1 MSHGVK
7 DTQIKIEDSNI
18 SNYGSKEHKDVKL
31 AAAKTEAAWKGA
43 GQKVGIEIWRIEKF
57 QVAHWPKDKYGSFF
71 SGDSYIVLNTY
82 KNPGSDA
89 FRYNV
94 HFWLG
99 AETSQDEMGT
109 AAYKTVELDDL
120 LGDLPVQYREVQGY
134 ESPEFLGLFKKF
146 TILKGGIDS
155 AFNHIK
161 PTEYKARLMHFKGN
175 KEHCRVSEV
184 PLAWKSLNDGDVF
197 LLDNGL
203 ELIIWNGKTAGIH
216 EKRKAQELT
225 NALRD
230 ERNGKPVVKIL
241 DGLEDHDAFWKA
253 LGGKPT
259 AGQIAPATSD
269 DIKVDNTKVLTQLSD
284 STGELK
290 LTEVAK
296 GTVKKSSLKS
306 DDVFILDIGHTV
318 YSWIGKGTT
327 KKERANAIK
336 YATDYLKKQGRPAYT
351 PVVRVLEG
359 AEPPAFFKS
368 FD

>member
-1 MSHGVK
+1 MLK
-7 DTQIKIEDSNI
+7 DTQIKLEDSNI
-18 SNYGSKEHKDVKL
+18 SNYGSKDHKDLKL
-31 AAAKTEAAWKGA
+31 ASAKTEAAWKGA

-57 QVAHWPKDKYGSFF
+57 NVVPWPKDKYGSFF
-71 SGDSYIVLNTY
+71 GGDSYIVLNTY
-82 KNPGSDA
+82 KNTGSDA

-161 PTEYKARLMHFKGN
+161 PTEYKSRLMHFKGN
-175 KEHCRVSEV
+175 KENCRVTEV
-184 PLAWKSLNDGDVF
+184 PPEWKSLNDGDTF

-241 DGLEDHDAFWKA
+241 DGLEDHDLFWKT
-253 LGGKPT
+253 LGGKPKP
-259 AGQIAPATSD
+259 GQIAAASSD
-269 DIKVDNTKVLTQLSD
+269 DVKVDNTKALFQLSD
-284 STGELK
+284 ATGELK
-290 LTEVAK
+290 ITEVAK
-296 GTVKKSSLKS
+296 GTVKKTSLKS
-306 DDVFILDIGHTV
+306 EDVFILDIGHTV
-318 YSWIGKGTT
+318 YSWIGQKTT

-351 PVVRVLEG
+351 PVVRVLEKN
-359 AEPPAFFKS
+359 EPAAFFKA

>member
-1 MSHGVK
+1 
-7 DTQIKIEDSNI
+7 
-18 SNYGSKEHKDVKL
+18 VKL

-43 GQKVGIEIWRIEKF
+43 GQKVGLEIWRIEKF

-89 FRYNV
+89 LRYNV

-120 LGDLPVQYREVQGY
+120 LGDLPVQYREVQGH
-134 ESPEFLGLFKKF
+134 ESPEFLSLFKKF

-155 AFNHIK
+155 AFNHVK
-161 PTEYKARLMHFKGN
+161 PAEYKPRLMHFKGN
-175 KEHCRVSEV
+175 KENCRVTEV
-184 PLAWKSLNDGDVF
+184 KLEWKSLNDGDVF
-197 LLDNGL
+197 LLDGGL

-241 DGLEDHDAFWKA
+241 DGLEDHDVFWKT
-253 LGGKPT
+253 LGGKPS

-269 DIKVDNTKVLTQLSD
+269 DVKAENTKVLFQLSD

-290 LTEVAK
+290 ITEVAK
-296 GTVKKSSLKS
+296 GTVKKSSLKTE
-306 DDVFILDIGHTV
+306 DVFILDIGHTV

-336 YATDYLKKQGRPAYT
+336 YATDYLKNKGRPAYT
-351 PVVRVLEG
+351 PVSRVLEG

>member
-1 MSHGVK
+1 MLK
-7 DTQIKIEDSNI
+7 DTQIKLEDSNI
-18 SNYGSKEHKDVKL
+18 AAYGSKDHKDLKV

-43 GQKVGIEIWRIEKF
+43 GQKVGLEIWRIEKF
-57 QVAHWPKDKYGSFF
+57 HVVPWAKDKYGTFF
-71 SGDSYIVLNTY
+71 QGDSYIVLNTY

-99 AETSQDEMGT
+99 KDTSQDEMGT

-134 ESPEFLGLFKKF
+134 ESPEFLGLFKKV
-146 TILKGGIDS
+146 TLLQGGVDS

-161 PTEYKARLMHFKGN
+161 PTEYKPRLMHFKGN
-175 KEHCRVSEV
+175 KENCRVTEV
-184 PLAWKSLNDGDVF
+184 PLEWKSLNDGDVF
-197 LLDNGL
+197 LLDGGL
-203 ELIIWNGKTAGIH
+203 ELIVWNGKTAGIH

-225 NALRD
+225 NAFRD

-241 DGLEDHDAFWKA
+241 DGLEDHPAFWKT
-253 LGGKPT
+253 LGGKPST
-259 AGQIAPATSD
+259 GQIAPATPD
-269 DIKVDNTKVLTQLSD
+269 DVKVENTKAVFQLSD
-284 STGELK
+284 ATGDLK
-290 LTEVAK
+290 LTEISK
-296 GTVKKSSLKS
+296 GSAKKSSLKTE
-306 DDVFILDIGHTV
+306 DVFILDIGHTV

-336 YATDYLKKQGRPAYT
+336 YATDYLKKQGKPSHI

-359 AEPPAFFKS
+359 AEPAAFWKN

>member
-1 MSHGVK
+1 
-7 DTQIKIEDSNI
+7 
-18 SNYGSKEHKDVKL
+18 VKL

-43 GQKVGIEIWRIEKF
+43 GSKVGLEIWRIEKF
-57 QVAHWPKDKYGSFF
+57 TVVAWPKDKYGSFF
-71 SGDSYIVLNTY
+71 DGDSYIVLNTY

-99 AETSQDEMGT
+99 EKTTQDEMGT

-120 LGDLPVQYREVQGY
+120 LGDLPVQYREVQGH
-134 ESPEFLGLFKKF
+134 ECPEFLGLFKKF

-161 PTEYKARLMHFKGN
+161 PTEYKPRLMHFKGN
-175 KEHCRVSEV
+175 KENCRVTEV
-184 PLAWKSLNDGDVF
+184 DLKVGSLNNGDVF

-203 ELIIWNGKTAGIH
+203 ELIIWNGASAGIH
-216 EKRKAQELT
+216 EKRKAQALT
-225 NALRD
+225 EDLRN

-241 DGLEDHDAFWKA
+241 DGLEDHDVFWKT
-253 LGGKPT
+253 LGGKPKKED
-259 AGQIAPATSD
+259 IAPATSD
-269 DIKVDNTKVLTQLSD
+269 DVKVDNVKVLFQLSD
-284 STGELK
+284 STGALK
-290 LTEVAK
+290 ITEVAK
-296 GTVKKSSLKS
+296 GTVKKSNLKS
-306 DDVFILDIGHTV
+306 DDVFILDIGHNV
-318 YSWIGKGTT
+318 YAWIGKGTT
-327 KKERANAIK
+327 KKERAGAIK
-336 YATDYLKKQGRPAYT
+336 YATDYLKEKGRPAYT

>member
-1 MSHGVK
+1 MLK
-7 DTQIKIEDSNI
+7 DTQIKLEDSNI
-18 SNYGSKEHKDVKL
+18 AAYGTKEHKDVKV

-57 QVAHWPKDKYGSFF
+57 QVVAWPKDKYGSFF
-71 SGDSYIVLNTY
+71 GGDSYIVLNTY

-89 FRYNV
+89 YRYNV

-120 LGDLPVQYREVQGY
+120 LGDLPVQYREVQGH
-134 ESPEFLGLFKKF
+134 EGPEFLALFKKF

-161 PTEYKARLMHFKGN
+161 PTEYKPRLMWFKGN
-175 KEHCRVSEV
+175 KENCRVTEV
-184 PLAWKSLNDGDVF
+184 ELKNSSLNDGDSF
-197 LLDNGL
+197 LLDLGL

-216 EKRKAQELT
+216 EKRKAKELT
-225 NALRD
+225 EQLRD

-241 DGLEDHDAFWKA
+241 DGLEDHDTFWKT
-253 LGGKPT
+253 LGGKPSS
-259 AGQIAPATSD
+259 IAAATKD
-269 DIKVDNTKVLTQLSD
+269 DVKVDNTKVLFQLSD
-284 STGELK
+284 ATGELK
-290 LTEVAK
+290 ITEVAK
-296 GTVKKSSLKS
+296 GSVKKSALKS
-306 DDVFILDIGHTV
+306 EDVFILDVGHTV

-327 KKERANAIK
+327 QKERANAIK

-351 PVVRVLEG
+351 PVIRVLEKN
-359 AEPPAFFKS
+359 EPPAFVKQ

>member
-1 MSHGVK
+1 MLK
-7 DTQIKIEDSNI
+7 DTQIKLEDSNI
-18 SNYGSKEHKDVKL
+18 SNYGSKEHKDVKV

-43 GQKVGIEIWRIEKF
+43 GQKVGVEIWRIEKF
-57 QVAHWPKDKYGSFF
+57 HVVPWPKDKYGSFF

-89 FRYNV
+89 LRYNV

-99 AETSQDEMGT
+99 AETTQDEMGT

-120 LGDLPVQYREVQGY
+120 LGDLPVQYREVQGH

-146 TILKGGIDS
+146 TILKGGVES
-155 AFNHIK
+155 GFNPVK
-161 PTEYKARLMHFKGN
+161 PTEYKPRLMHFKGN
-175 KEHCRVSEV
+175 KENCRVTETK
-184 PLAWKSLNDGDVF
+184 LEWKSLNDGDSF

-216 EKRKAQELT
+216 EKRKAQQLT
-225 NALRD
+225 EALRD

-241 DGLEDHDAFWKA
+241 DGLEDHETFWKT
-253 LGGKPT
+253 LGGKPS
-259 AGQIAPATSD
+259 AGQIAPASSD
-269 DIKVDNTKVLTQLSD
+269 DVKVENTKVLFQLSD
-284 STGELK
+284 ATGDLK
-290 LTEVAK
+290 ITEVAK
-296 GTVKKSSLKS
+296 GTVKKSALKS
-306 DDVFILDIGHTV
+306 DDVFILDVGHTV

-336 YATDYLKKQGRPAYT
+336 YATDYLKQQGRPAYT

-359 AEPPAFFKS
+359 AEPTAFNKS

>member
-1 MSHGVK
+1 MLK
-7 DTQIKIEDSNI
+7 DTQIKLEDSNI
-18 SNYGSKEHKDVKL
+18 ANYGSKEHKDTKV

-57 QVAHWPKDKYGSFF
+57 NVVAWPKEKYGSFF
-71 SGDSYIVLNTY
+71 MGDSYIVLNTY

-89 FRYNV
+89 LKYNV

-99 AETSQDEMGT
+99 KDTSQDEMGT

-134 ESPEFLGLFKKF
+134 ESPEFLGLFKKV
-146 TILKGGIDS
+146 TILAGGVDS
-155 AFNHIK
+155 GFNHIK
-161 PTEYKARLMHFKGN
+161 PTEYKPRLMHFKGN
-175 KEHCRVSEV
+175 KENCRVTEV
-184 PLAWKSLNDGDVF
+184 ALGWKSLNDGDVF

-241 DGLEDHDAFWKA
+241 DGLEDHEGFWKT
-253 LGGKPT
+253 LGGKPS
-259 AGQIAPATSD
+259 AGQIAPATPD
-269 DIKVDNTKVLTQLSD
+269 DVKVDNTKALYQLSD
-284 STGELK
+284 ATGDLK
-290 LTEVAK
+290 LTEISKGSAK
-296 GTVKKSSLKS
+296 RSSLKTE
-306 DDVFILDIGHTV
+306 DVFILDIGHTV

-336 YATDYLKKQGRPAYT
+336 YATDYLKKQGKPAYT

-359 AEPPAFFKS
+359 AEPAAFFKN